1 MEHWYQ
7 AGFCIFQF
15 QFQIQSKKKNNNIHL
30 RNLQLINLNVNHIV
44 LSKQWEI
51 SYTIKRT
58 NKITTLTVTLGSE
71 YLRTFPI
78 IVLRTKHLINF
89 DFFSLF
95 SFFNYIF

>member
-51 SYTIKRT
+51 SFISYYLSNGKYLTQSKEQIK
-58 NKITTLTVTLGSE
+58 
-71 YLRTFPI
+71 
-78 IVLRTKHLINF
+78 
-89 DFFSLF
+89 
-95 SFFNYIF
+95 